1 MTGAFLSE
9 LLKLRRR
16 GLLLG
21 GGGLLLGF
29 TALFTV
35 LGIENATQ
43 RPGTGRGFHI
53 SIAELSKPDGLVHG
67 IERASTLMG
76 IVMLGIFASAFGA
89 EYTTG
94 MLRNLLVR
102 EPRRVKLLA
111 GKYLALL
118 VFAVVIVVAA
128 CVVSIALALALAPGK
143 GIDTTA
149 WTSSTGVADTW
160 RAVWHLLV
168 AALGYGTVGAA
179 LAIIFRSPVAAL
191 AIGVA
196 WILPAEAILSNL
208 WSNGQYWLPG
218 QLLSNF
224 ASGGSTTVSLARTG
238 LTLIVYWAVIA
249 IGTSV
254 LFSRRDVAT

>member
-35 LGIENATQ
+35 LGIENASKH
-43 RPGTGRGFHI
+43 PGTGRGLHI

-67 IERASTLMG
+67 ITRAGTLMG
-76 IVMLGIFASAFGA
+76 IVMLGIFAAAFGT
-89 EYTTG
+89 EYSTG

-102 EPRRVKLLA
+102 EPRRVKFLA

-118 VFAVVIVVAA
+118 VFGVAIILVA
-128 CVVSIALALALAPGK
+128 CIVSIVLALALAPGK
-143 GIDTTA
+143 GIDTSA
-149 WTSSTGVADTW
+149 WTSSTGLADTW
-160 RAVWHLLV
+160 SAVWHLVV
-168 AALGYGTVGAA
+168 ASLGYGTLGAA
-179 LAIIFRSPVAAL
+179 LAVIFRSPVAAL

-196 WILPAEAILSNL
+196 WLLPAEAILSAL
-208 WSNGQYWLPG
+208 WSNGQDWLPG
-218 QLLSNF
+218 QLLSNLV
-224 ASGGSTTVSLARTG
+224 SGGSSSVSLARTG
-238 LTLIVYWAVIA
+238 LTLVVYWVIVVV
-249 IGTSV
+249 GTSA
-254 LFSRRDVAT
+254 LFSRRDVAS